1 MARLLSIILF
11 CCYSGLSARPLEPVR
26 SLSTDGQFIRLNGE
40 LTLLVGD
47 SVTQGWMELGSNFD
61 GKAYLDKLS
70 RNKCNAVM
78 LWSYIGIDNQSGD
91 RRIAYDAPEIWPWQK
106 TENAFNLAKRNPEYF
121 RHLREFVEYA
131 QKKGIVVIITIHD
144 GWTKTRFAGHPF
156 NAALGGPI
164 SQREQYIDLHDYY
177 TEMPNQFDLGW
188 NRMQKNQFYQ
198 EKFCRWLIDAV
209 GECPNVI
216 FEILNEG
223 EWYNSQKLDLYET
236 HFLRFI
242 KKRTKCLT
250 MINERSNL
258 RDNPDCDIFSLHQPN
273 WSKDTVITDS
283 FNLFT
288 KELSSN
294 PLKPL
299 VFSEPVPEYSGDRSL
314 NRGLMRL
321 MWGTVLSSSSF
332 VVQNDCSFAF
342 DKLSTM
348 SSEIPER
355 DIIYLLEGHCAR
367 FMGSID
373 LCGMIP
379 NGGLASSG
387 VCLASP
393 GREYVIYSQKRM
405 VEIDLSS
412 LRGAGSYR
420 YLDPATGIASKWREI
435 EGGGKVLQ
443 DTGSNNDMII
453 HIKSGAIR

>member
-1 MARLLSIILF
+1 MARLLFVILL

-26 SLSTDGQFIRLNGE
+26 SLSTDGHFIRLNGK

-47 SVTQGWMELGSNFD
+47 SVTQGWMELGGNFD
-61 GKAYLDKLS
+61 WKAYLDKLS
-70 RNKCNAVM
+70 RNKCNVVM
-78 LWSYIGIDNQSGD
+78 LWSYIGITDQPGD
-91 RRIAYDAPEIWPWQK
+91 KRIGYDAPEIWPWQK
-106 TENAFNLAKRNPEYF
+106 TGNTFNLAKKNPEYF
-121 RHLREFVEYA
+121 SRLREFAQYA

-156 NAALGGPI
+156 NAVLGGPL
-164 SQREQYIDLHDYY
+164 SRREQYIDFQDYY
-177 TEMPNQFDLGW
+177 AEMPDQFDQSWSQL
-188 NRMQKNQFYQ
+188 QKNQFYQ
-198 EKFCRWLIDAV
+198 EIFCKWLIDAV
-209 GECPNVI
+209 GKYPNVI
-216 FEILNEG
+216 FEIFNEG
-223 EWYNSQKLDLYET
+223 EWYDSQKLDMYET

-250 MINERSNL
+250 MINERSDL
-258 RDNPDCDIFSLHQPN
+258 HDNPDCDIFSLHQPN
-273 WSKDTVITDS
+273 WSKDTVITHS

-288 KELSSN
+288 NELRAN
-294 PLKPL
+294 PSKPL
-299 VFSEPVPEYSGDRSL
+299 FFSEPVPEYGGDRSM

-321 MWGTVLSSSSF
+321 MWGTVLSGSSF

-342 DKLSTM
+342 DKSSAM
-348 SSEIPER
+348 SSKIIER

-367 FMGSID
+367 FMDSID

-379 NGGLASSG
+379 NGELASSG

-412 LRGAGSYR
+412 LKGTCSYR
-420 YLDPATGIASKWREI
+420 YFDPATGITSNWREI